1 MIGVIVF
8 ILGIFIIDFCKI
20 YVIFVLTINKKV
32 IMNIAELIEA
42 LKKIK
47 EKHGNINVVTY
58 NKNMECLSPIVKDV
72 KFVANADEERKL
84 FYDKIQIYDEHPTC
98 VIVC

>member
-1 MIGVIVF
+1 M
-8 ILGIFIIDFCKI
+8 L
-20 YVIFVLTINKKV
+20 YVIFILTTNV
-32 IMNIAELIEA
+32 VEIMNIAELIEA

-47 EKHGNINVVTY
+47 EQHGNINVVTY
-58 NKNMECLSPIVKDV
+58 NKSMECLSPIVKDV